1 MTRWRVI
8 ILVIFFGAPFVFLI
22 GMGGY
27 SLWEHHWSF
36 YAWWPMMIVFAL
48 ACILARHWQ
57 QKKQLLP
64 AMDFEAIPH
73 GTERDQQA
81 WQLVARR
88 AKAAESIPAARFSEL
103 PFYWQTGQDMALEMA
118 RFYNPG
124 ADNPYGSLT
133 ILEILAVSE
142 LASHDLSE
150 MVQRYMPASH
160 ILTINDIRRG
170 WSALAWYRRGRAV
183 YWLVSAIFAPVETA
197 AQYAASRFGVSSTWD
212 LLQQNVLLWFYS
224 AYIHR
229 LGNYLIELHSGRLR
243 VGVVRYRELMA
254 QYQNAQQQTAEQI
267 IVPESIPAQPAVPQV
282 TIAVIGQV
290 KTGKSSLINALLGQ
304 QRALVDVLPVATE
317 VTKYELQPANVPTKL
332 VLLDTTGYGNEG
344 PREDQLRATEDA
356 CRGADLILLV
366 LHARNPARQADA
378 LMLEK
383 LSQWFSQHPEV
394 RMPPVLGV
402 LTHIDLLSP
411 MMEWSP
417 PYDWLNPN
425 RPKEQQIQLALKT
438 AQEQLPGLIAGTV
451 PVCSA
456 PAKIFGIQ
464 EALLPAVAG
473 KLGEAR
479 TVGLLRCLQTEAD
492 EGKIQKIFQQLVAA
506 GKEAARL
513 AWEHATK

>member
-1 MTRWRVI
+1 MTRWRFI
-8 ILVIFFGAPFVFLI
+8 ILLILFGAPLVFLM

-27 SLWEHHWSF
+27 ALWEYHWSF
-36 YAWWPMMIVFAL
+36 YAWWPMMLSFTL
-48 ACILARHWQ
+48 ACILARYWQ

-64 AMDFEAIPH
+64 TMNFERVPH

-81 WQLVARR
+81 WQLVANR
-88 AKAAESIPAARFSEL
+88 AKAAESIPSARFSEL

-118 RFYNPG
+118 RFYNPR
-124 ADNPYGSLT
+124 ADDPYGSLT
-133 ILEILAVSE
+133 VLEILAVTE
-142 LASHDLSE
+142 LASRDLSE
-150 MVQRYMPASH
+150 LVQRYVPGSH
-160 ILTINDIRRG
+160 ILTINDIRRAR
-170 WSALAWYRRGRAV
+170 SLLDWYRKGRLA
-183 YWLVSAIFAPVETA
+183 YWLVSAVFAPVETGVR
-197 AQYAASRFGVSSTWD
+197 YLASRYGMGSTWD
-212 LLQQNVLLWFYS
+212 LLQQNILLWFYT

-229 LGNYLIELHSGRLR
+229 LGTHLIELHSGRLR
-243 VGVVRYRELMA
+243 VGVDRYRELMA
-254 QYQNAQQQTAEQI
+254 QYQAAQEPAAESTVI
-267 IVPESIPAQPAVPQV
+267 AETIPAAPPVPLV
-282 TIAVIGQV
+282 TISIIGQV
-290 KTGKSSLINALLGQ
+290 KTGKSSLINALLGE

-332 VLLDTTGYGNEG
+332 TLLDTTGYGNEG
-344 PREDQLRATEDA
+344 PREDQLRATEDV

-383 LSQWFSQHPEV
+383 LARWFSQHPEL

-417 PYDWLNPN
+417 PYDWLNPK

-438 AQEQLPGLIAGTV
+438 AQEQLPGMIAGVV
-451 PVCSA
+451 PVCTA
-456 PAKIFGIQ
+456 LGKTFGIQ

-479 TVGLLRCLQTEAD
+479 TVGLLRCLQAEAD
-492 EGKIQKIFQQLVAA
+492 EGKIQKVFQQLLAA
-506 GKEAARL
+506 GKEAARA